1 MSTCLFCEIAAGR
14 IKADLVHEDADYIA
28 FRDIAPKAPS
38 HVLVVPRR
46 HIGSLNEL
54 VGPDSGL
61 ADGLLGAAVAAAQAE
76 GLAPG
81 GYRFVINCGED
92 AGQSVP
98 HLHLHVLGGRP
109 LAWPP
114 G

>member
-1 MSTCLFCEIAAGR
+1 MSTCLFCEIAAGH
-14 IKADLVHEDADYIA
+14 IKAEIIHQDEDFVA
-28 FRDIAPKAPS
+28 FRDISPKAPS
-38 HVLVVPRR
+38 HVGVIPRL
-46 HIGSLNEL
+46 HLAGLNDL
-54 VGPDSGL
+54 VGPDRGL
-61 ADGLLGAAVAAAQAE
+61 ADGLLGAGVAAAHAE

-81 GYRFVINCGED
+81 GYRFVINCGDD

>member
-1 MSTCLFCEIAAGR
+1 MSTCPFCEIAAGR
-14 IKADLVHEDADYIA
+14 IPADIVHEDAEFVA
-28 FRDIAPKAPS
+28 FRDISPQAPS
-38 HVLVVPRR
+38 HILVVPRR

-54 VGPDSGL
+54 VGPERGA
-61 ADGLLGAAVAAAQAE
+61 ADGLLGAGVVAAQAE

-81 GYRFVINCGED
+81 GYRFVINCGQD
-92 AGQSVP
+92 GGQAVG

-109 LAWPP
+109 LRWPP

>member
-1 MSTCLFCEIAAGR
+1 MSNCLFCEIAAGR
-14 IKADLVHEDADYIA
+14 IKAEIVHEDDAFIA
-28 FRDIAPKAPS
+28 FRDISPKAPS
-38 HVLVVPRR
+38 HVLVIPRR
-46 HIGSLNEL
+46 HFDGLNDL
-54 VGPDSGL
+54 VGPDSG
-61 ADGLLGAAVAAAQAE
+61 AVDGLLAAGVMAAHAE

-81 GYRFVINCGED
+81 GYRFVINCGD
-92 AGQSVP
+92 DGGQSVG

>member
-14 IKADLVHEDADYIA
+14 IKAEIIHADDDFVA
-28 FRDIAPKAPS
+28 FRDVNPKAPS

-46 HIGSLNEL
+46 HLSGLNDL

-61 ADGLLGAAVAAAQAE
+61 ADGLLGAAVAAAHAE

-81 GYRFVINCGED
+81 GYRFVINSGED
-92 AGQSVP
+92 GGQSVD
-98 HLHLHVLGGRP
+98 HLHLHVLGGRR